1 MDIARDKSKFWHR
14 LWSECDREH
23 TGIVYDIMKT
33 ARSRYHYLLRALRK
47 KHIIKQNYL
56 SQNQRKLRS
65 KETCYWKAFRA
76 IRKNNFNC
84 TNVVDGVEGGFK
96 IDNFFQNNYKRL
108 FKSVKC

>member
-56 SQNQRKLRS
+56 SQSQSFDLRRHVTGKPS
-65 KETCYWKAFRA
+65 VPF
-76 IRKNNFNC
+76 
-84 TNVVDGVEGGFK
+84 VK
-96 IDNFFQNNYKRL
+96 ITLTVQMW
-108 FKSVKC
+108 